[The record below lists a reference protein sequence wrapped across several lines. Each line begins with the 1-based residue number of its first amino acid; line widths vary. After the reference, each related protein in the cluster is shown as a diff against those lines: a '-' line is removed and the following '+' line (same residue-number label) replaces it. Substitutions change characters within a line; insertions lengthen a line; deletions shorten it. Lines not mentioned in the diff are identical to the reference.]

1 MTELHSMPKLVLVA
15 THDDWIGRS
24 VASVLERDG
33 YTVLRTDGGRRA
45 LELARRV
52 NPDAILMEDAL
63 GDISGSEVCR
73 ALRDDP
79 LFDHA
84 TPVFITAAA
93 PVAHV
98 VRRTAYQAGAWE
110 YLSQPLDVEALLGK
124 LRTFTRARRELAQ
137 ARTELFIDPIT
148 GLYSTFGLQHWAQ
161 HLGALASRRHE
172 PFACVAVMPDASVED
187 RASPSGEPA
196 PEVLNYLADVCRAH
210 SRRSDIIGYMG
221 QWQFLILAP
230 ETDSS
235 GVMGFVGRLRTVLG
249 KSLASTTPRPF
260 SAPLLAGYCAVH
272 DFATATLEPEELLR
286 RAETALDYARGVGQQ
301 DGAFSFDELPVS

>member
-1 MTELHSMPKLVLVA
+1 MSDAYTIPKLVLVA

-33 YTVLRTDGGRRA
+33 YTVMRTDTGRRA

-52 NPDAILMEDAL
+52 NPDAILLEDAL
-63 GDISGSEVCR
+63 GDIAGSEVCR

-84 TPVFITAAA
+84 TPIFITAGA

-98 VRRTAYQAGAWE
+98 VRRTAYLAGAWE

-124 LRTFTRARRELAQ
+124 LRTFTRARRELVQ
-137 ARTELFIDPIT
+137 ARTELFVDPVT
-148 GLYSTFGLQHWAQ
+148 GLYSIFGMQHWAQ
-161 HLGALASRRHE
+161 HLGALATRRHE
-172 PFACVAVMPDASVED
+172 PFAAVAVMPDASKDD

-210 SRRSDIIGYMG
+210 SRKSDVIGYLG
-221 QWQFLILAP
+221 QWQFMILAP
-230 ETDSS
+230 ETDAT
-235 GVMGFVGRLRTVLG
+235 GVMGFVDRLRMVLG
-249 KSLASTTPRPF
+249 KSLAPTTPNQF

-272 DFATATLEPEELLR
+272 DFAATNLEPSELLR
-286 RAETALDYARGVGQQ
+286 RAETALGHARGSGQME
-301 DGAFSFDELPVS
+301 GAFNFDELPIS